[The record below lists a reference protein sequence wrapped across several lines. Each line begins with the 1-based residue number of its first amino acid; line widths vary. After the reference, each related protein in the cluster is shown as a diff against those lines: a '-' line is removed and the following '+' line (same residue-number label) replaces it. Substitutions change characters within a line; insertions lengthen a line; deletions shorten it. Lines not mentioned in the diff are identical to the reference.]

1 MRRTTLLSLF
11 LIPGL
16 AAAQA
21 PTRAKAAAPPAVAGP
36 ADRHIALVRPLY
48 QAKNAYETVAFLDQF
63 VRWPGNAGF
72 DSSIMHVAGKLRAA
86 GYVEQPSAK
95 PTDRLTYRIERYPMT
110 APAWEP
116 RNASVEI
123 VGSNGARTPVY
134 AFPINRNMLA
144 TNSWSTPTG
153 GVDAELV
160 RVTAV
165 DSAAFAGTDVKGKLV
180 ILDAAPGGRR
190 GGLSQ
195 LYTEAVVK
203 RGALGAFAYSMPA
216 YLQPEKHRTSIQFT
230 SIPYDSVHRGF
241 GMMLSFAA
249 REQLLGALK
258 NGPVKLHV
266 VTDARFTPNATELTV
281 VAEIRGSVRPDE
293 RFVYSAHVQEP
304 GANDNASGVGSLIE
318 AARVAAELVKGG
330 KEDPKRTLTFLW
342 GLEIRSTQRF
352 IQQDTARAAGI
363 RWGMSLD
370 MTGEDTKKTGGTF
383 LIEKMPDP
391 SAIWTRGDDHHTD
404 WGGTPLKEEQM
415 TPHYF
420 NDFVISR
427 ARDEAKGTDWVV
439 RANPYEGGSDHTP
452 FLSAKKP
459 GLLLWHFTDE
469 FYHTDGDRLD
479 KVSAEELRHSGIT
492 ALIAGL
498 TITTADGATAR
509 SAIAELERAA
519 LARIETERALSAD
532 VVARGGSVEAEQH
545 LLDVWGAW
553 YRNALTTTE
562 DIEVGGSSAATKGAI
577 AASIARVNAAVTKA
591 RNSLKLEER

>member
-1 MRRTTLLSLF
+1 MRRSALLALLLSS
-11 LIPGL
+11 GL
-16 AAAQA
+16 AGAPTAGAQA
-21 PTRAKAAAPPAVAGP
+21 SGGP
-36 ADRHIALVRPLY
+36 ADAHLALVRSLY
-48 QAKNAYETVAFLDQF
+48 DKNKAFETVAYLDRF

-86 GYVEQPSAK
+86 GYVEQSVAK
-95 PTDRLTYRIERYPMT
+95 PTDRLTYRIERYPMA

-116 RNASVEI
+116 LNASVAI
-123 VGSNGARTPVY
+123 VGAGGARTPVY
-134 AFPINRNMLA
+134 GFPVNRNMLA
-144 TNSWSTPTG
+144 TNSWSTPAG

-160 RVTAV
+160 RLTAL
-165 DSAAFAGTDVKGKLV
+165 DSAAFAAQDVKGKLV

-203 RGALGAFAYSMPA
+203 RGALGAFAYSMPD
-216 YLQPEKHRTSIQFT
+216 YLLPEKHRTSIQFT

-241 GMMLSFAA
+241 GMMLSFDAH
-249 REQLLGALK
+249 EKLLTALK
-258 NGPVKLHV
+258 SGPVRLHV
-266 VTDARFTPNATELTV
+266 ESASRFTPSAVELTV
-281 VAEIRGSVRPDE
+281 VAEIRGSKVPDE

-318 AARVAAELVKGG
+318 AARVAAELVKSG
-330 KEDPKRTLTFLW
+330 KEDPKRTMTFLW

-352 IQQDTARAAGI
+352 IQQDTARARGI

-391 SAIWTRGDDHHTD
+391 SAIWTRGDDHHTA
-404 WGGTPLKEEQM
+404 WGGSVLTEDKM
-415 TPHYF
+415 TPHYY
-420 NDFVISR
+420 NDFVIGR
-427 ARDEAKGTDWVV
+427 AKDEAKGTDWVV

-479 KVSAEELRHSGIT
+479 KVSADELRHTGIT
-492 ALIAGL
+492 ALISGL
-498 TITTADGATAR
+498 TIASADRTTASR
-509 SAIAELERAA
+509 VIAEVERAA

-553 YRNALTTTE
+553 YRDALVTTE
-562 DIEVGGSSAATKGAI
+562 DIDVGGPSLEIKGAI
-577 AASIARVNAAVTKA
+577 GAAINRVQAAVTKA
-591 RNSLKLEER
+591 RNSLKLEH

>member
-1 MRRTTLLSLF
+1 MRPTALLPLF
-11 LIPGL
+11 LIAGL
-16 AAAQA
+16 AGAQA
-21 PTRAKAAAPPAVAGP
+21 SSRGTASPVAGP
-36 ADRHIALVRPLY
+36 AAGPADAHLALVRPRY
-48 QAKNAYETVAFLDQF
+48 AKEKAFETVAYLDRF

-86 GYVEQPSAK
+86 GYVEQAAAK
-95 PTDRLTYRIERYPMT
+95 PSDRLTYRIERYPMA

-116 RNASVEI
+116 LNASVAI
-123 VGSNGARTPVY
+123 VAANGARTTVY
-134 AFPINRNMLA
+134 GFPLNRNMLA
-144 TNSWSTPTG
+144 TNSFSTPAG

-160 RVTAV
+160 RLTAL
-165 DSAAFAGTDVKGKLV
+165 DSAAFAQQDVKGKLV

-203 RGALGAFAYSMPA
+203 RGALGAFAYAMPE
-216 YLQPEKHRTSIQFT
+216 YLLPEKHRTSIQFT

-241 GMMLSFAA
+241 GMMLSTEA
-249 REQLLGALK
+249 RETLLTALK
-258 NGPVKLHV
+258 RGPVKLHV
-266 VTDARFTPNATELTV
+266 EAVSRFTPNAVELTV
-281 VAEIRGSVRPDE
+281 VAEIRGSTAPDE

-318 AARVAAELVKGG
+318 AARVAADLVKSG

-342 GLEIRSTQRF
+342 GLEIRSTQRY
-352 IQQDTARAAGI
+352 IQQDTARARGI

-391 SAIWTRGDDHHTD
+391 SAIWTRGDDHHTA
-404 WGGTPLKEEQM
+404 WGGSVLTEDKM

-420 NDFVISR
+420 NDFVIGR
-427 ARDEAKGTDWVV
+427 ANDEAKGTDWVV

-492 ALIAGL
+492 ALISGL
-498 TITTADGATAR
+498 TIASADRTTAWR
-509 SAIAELERAA
+509 VIAEVERAA

-553 YRNALTTTE
+553 YRDALVSTE
-562 DIEVGGSSAATKGAI
+562 DIDIGGPSGEIKGAI
-577 AASIARVNAAVTKA
+577 GAAINRVQAAVNKA
-591 RNSLKLEER
+591 RNSLKLE